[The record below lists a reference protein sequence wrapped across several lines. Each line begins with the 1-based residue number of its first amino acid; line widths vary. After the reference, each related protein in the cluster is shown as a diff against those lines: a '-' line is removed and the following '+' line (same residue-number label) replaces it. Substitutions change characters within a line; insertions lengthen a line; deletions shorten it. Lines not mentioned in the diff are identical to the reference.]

1 MDLGLKGKTV
11 LITGGARGIGG
22 AIAGAFAREKAN
34 LAIIDIEP
42 GQDDLFMQNEYG
54 IDMVTIKAD
63 VKNEDE
69 VKRSVQKTVDTF
81 GSIDIFVNAAGVLGY
96 EAVTKITLDEWRR
109 IIDTNLTGA
118 MLCCREVCK
127 HMIEKKSGSI
137 VVITSTIQYMPAYRE
152 AAYRASKTGLQVF
165 TETVALEMAPFGIRV
180 NTVSPGIIYSEHW
193 SKNTLGPVLE
203 DKVLGPRLL
212 ESIPLGRT
220 GKPEDIGDTVAFIS
234 SDRCPYMT
242 GTNIILDG
250 GFHLRPLILVSN
262 EEIREMN
269 CLTVNGV

>member
-22 AIAGAFAREKAN
+22 AIAGAYAREKAN
-34 LAIIDIEP
+34 LAIVDIEP
-42 GQDDLFMQNEYG
+42 RQDDRSMQKEYG
-54 IDMVTIKAD
+54 TDMIAIKAD

-69 VKRSVQKTVDTF
+69 VIRAVQRTVDTF
-81 GSIDIFVNAAGVLGY
+81 GSIDIFVNVAGVLGY
-96 EAVTKITLDEWRR
+96 EAVTKITLDEWSR

-118 MLCCREVCK
+118 MVCCREVCK
-127 HMIEKKSGSI
+127 HMVEKKSGSI

-152 AAYRASKTGLQVF
+152 AAYRVSKTGLQVF

-193 SKNTLGPVLE
+193 SRNTLGPVLE
-203 DKVLGPRLL
+203 DKVLGPRML

-220 GKPEDIGDTVAFIS
+220 GKPEDICDMVVFLS
-234 SDRCPYMT
+234 SDRCPYVT
-242 GTNIILDG
+242 GTNVIVDG
-250 GFHLRPLILVSN
+250 GFHLRPLVLVSN
-262 EEIREMN
+262 EEIRGMN
-269 CLTVNGV
+269 CPAL